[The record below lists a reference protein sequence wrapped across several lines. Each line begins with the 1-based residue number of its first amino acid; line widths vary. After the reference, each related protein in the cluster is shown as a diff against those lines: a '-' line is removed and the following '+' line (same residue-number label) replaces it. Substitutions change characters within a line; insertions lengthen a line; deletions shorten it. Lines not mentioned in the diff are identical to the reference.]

1 MSLIKLILFFNLS
14 LSILTLPS
22 IENITKKIYENL
34 TNTEN
39 KTEEKKPEINTTK
52 IVESKK
58 KNFTSCSERLIDK
71 KKILSEE
78 DYNYLCDSIAKYP
91 LFIIRIRTVME
102 YEVSNVIFF
111 EATSYKFFD
120 SICKNY
126 KNMCKYG
133 FLIDI
138 YAEDKMVVIQPGEES
153 KILVNDNYR
162 FRTIN
167 SVRLELIHSE
177 WAKALK
183 KIIKLIVYKEEKKPL
198 KNFPSTSDAPKD
210 FFFYFLIPNLCFGF
224 FILTG
229 ILFYGS
235 KGYLN
240 QDVFE
245 FLDNLIEKWEL
256 ITESEDNKIQLEP
269 YTCIFCWKKTD
280 NKKEYFMYCGHSYHE
295 KCLRI
300 WRLYQYRCC
309 PCSYEAIKEIEEKK
323 DKSEIERPIYLNIED
338 LKILLGLSLDA
349 FRKENMYD
357 YFVENEEKIDEFNN
371 NYGVSLEEL
380 CWLYQNK
387 LQNYK
392 SYRIFYKMYKV
403 WKMSCFLLAFYPN
416 FLKSKKV
423 KLITKLLKVKNK
435 GGATIAKIY

>member
-1 MSLIKLILFFNLS
+1 MSKIKYILFFHL
-14 LSILTLPS
+14 ILTITSLPS
-22 IENITKKIYENL
+22 IENITKKIYDNL
-34 TNTEN
+34 TNTDN
-39 KTEEKKPEINTTK
+39 KTEKKKPEINTTK
-52 IVESKK
+52 IVET
-58 KNFTSCSERLIDK
+58 KNKNYSSCAERLIDK
-71 KKILSEE
+71 KRILSEE
-78 DYNYLCDSIAKYP
+78 DYDFLCSSLAKYP

-111 EATSYKFFD
+111 EATSYKFFE
-120 SICKNY
+120 SICEKY
-126 KNMCKYG
+126 ENMCKYG

-138 YAEDKMVVIQPGEES
+138 YAEDKMLVIQPGEES
-153 KILVNDNYR
+153 KNLVNDNFR

-177 WAKALK
+177 WAQALK
-183 KIIKLIVYKEEKKPL
+183 KIIKLIIYKEEGKPL
-198 KNFPSTSDAPKD
+198 KSFPNTSEAPHNF
-210 FFFYFLIPNLCFGF
+210 FIYFLIPNLSFGF
-224 FILTG
+224 ILLTG
-229 ILFYGS
+229 ILYYGS

-240 QDVFE
+240 KDVFD
-245 FLDNLIEKWEL
+245 FLNNVINNWKLIK
-256 ITESEDNKIQLEP
+256 ESNDEKIQLER
-269 YTCIFCWKKTD
+269 YICIFCWKKTE

-309 PCSYEAIKEIEEKK
+309 PCSYEAIKEKEEKNPLK
-323 DKSEIERPIYLNIED
+323 EIERPIYLNIED

-357 YFVENEEKIDEFNN
+357 YFVENEDKIDEFNN
-371 NYGVSLEEL
+371 TYNVSLEEL

-392 SYRIFYKMYKV
+392 GYRIFYKMYKV

-435 GGATIAKIY
+435 GGATIAKIN